1 MLIMP
6 QLKRLQP
13 NVHSKKVGRPSKKKT
28 GPVSTSIYL
37 QAEDNKL
44 FRGAAA
50 LLNVSFNGWAIH
62 TLRRAA
68 KAVQRKHER
77 ELANG
82 KVD

>member
-1 MLIMP
+1 MLIMS

-13 NVHSKKVGRPSKKKT
+13 NVHSKKVGKPTTKKT

-50 LLNVSFNGWAIH
+50 LEGISFNGWAID

-68 KAVQRKHER
+68 KAVHRKH
-77 ELANG
+77 G
-82 KVD
+82 KADE